1 MVSWAPDKKERGVV
15 INKVPKGNIYLKTA
29 DCVEICK
36 ELTSNKESLDAAAA
50 MKGSSSTDDLTA
62 AAAGAPEPAP
72 RAEEGVPPVDGT
84 PLTEPEQEPE
94 SEPEPVPVP
103 ETEQQQWDPDCP
115 RCAEM
120 EAVCGICLNA
130 RSSQS
135 DAAASGSG
143 GE

>member
-72 RAEEGVPPVDGT
+72 RAEEGVPPSTGQDDSSPTVRPARQD
-84 PLTEPEQEPE
+84 E
-94 SEPEPVPVP
+94 
-103 ETEQQQWDPDCP
+103 ET
-115 RCAEM
+115 
-120 EAVCGICLNA
+120 I
-130 RSSQS
+130 
-135 DAAASGSG
+135 
-143 GE
+143 